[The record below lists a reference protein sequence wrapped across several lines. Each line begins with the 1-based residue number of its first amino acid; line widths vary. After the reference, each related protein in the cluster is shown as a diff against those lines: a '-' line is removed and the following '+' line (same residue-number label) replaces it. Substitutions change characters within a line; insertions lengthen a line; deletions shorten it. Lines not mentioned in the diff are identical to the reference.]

1 MCALFISRR
10 LVLLVQDYSK
20 MGKKLVKSESDI
32 RKSMLMP
39 NRNDILGIVD
49 KNFGYTRMQVVC
61 QDGHR
66 RICRVR
72 GKMKKRNW
80 VRVGD
85 VVLISPWDFE
95 YEQKGDI
102 IFRYTQNQAS
112 WLREQGLLK
121 IG

>member
-1 MCALFISRR
+1 
-10 LVLLVQDYSK
+10 

-32 RKSMLMP
+32 RKNILMP

-49 KNFGYTRMQVVC
+49 KNFGFTRMRVIC
-61 QDGHR
+61 QDGHNR
-66 RICRVR
+66 MCRVR

-80 VRVGD
+80 VRLGD
-85 VVLISPWDFE
+85 VVLVSPWEFE

-102 IFRYTQNQAS
+102 IFRYTKNQAY
-112 WLREQGLLK
+112 WLREKGLLK

>member
-1 MCALFISRR
+1 
-10 LVLLVQDYSK
+10 

-32 RKSMLMP
+32 RKNMLMP

-49 KNFGYTRMQVVC
+49 KNLGSTRMKVNC

-80 VRVGD
+80 VREGD
-85 VVLISPWDFE
+85 VVLVSPWDFE

-102 IFRYTQNQAS
+102 IFRYTRNQAY
-112 WLREQGLLK
+112 WLRDKGLLK